1 MNAHEAL
8 SLVLAALGFI
18 LAVLLA
24 YLAFLQYRLER
35 RRVSLDLFDRR
46 WAVYKAAYDFIS
58 SLSQKPD
65 EIEDH
70 YVNYLRKTEQSVFLF
85 DKKVEHYFIDV
96 RHRAIETNEAYR
108 IWNESGDSL
117 ARSRAKTRYFE
128 LQRGFAGELDRLV
141 TALEPFLSFKEFRKR
156 P

>member
-1 MNAHEAL
+1 MDTHEVL
-8 SLVLAALGFI
+8 SLVLTALGFI

-65 EIEDH
+65 QIEDH
-70 YVNYLRKTEQSVFLF
+70 YVDYLKNTGQVVFLF
-85 DKKVEHYFIDV
+85 DKTVEHYFIDV
-96 RHRAIETNEAYR
+96 RNRALETNEAYR
-108 IWNESGDSL
+108 TWNESGDSSAQSS
-117 ARSRAKTRYFE
+117 ARTRYFE

-141 TALEPFLSFKEFRKR
+141 AALEPFLSFKEFRKR